1 MRKFFLAMLVF
12 SFLISQSSLAFA
24 QIPSTSLSPQQ
35 SDQKTEPATV
45 ATVNIRDANINKQY
59 GNILNV
65 SFAITNRVGFQPQVR
80 YAVDVLAV
88 KENGLQILVDRKV
101 YDETLALNEGE
112 RVEKAITYTAPEY
125 LNGTYQ
131 VWIVS
136 MNEQSMPF
144 AQALAGEASFS
155 GAGEVVAINQ
165 ETCHVFISD
174 KPAEKYFIDQGVDI
188 SKEENLALNCVV
200 ENNTNS
206 TITVTPYFRTHFRS
220 SLGAVVSQESG
231 KDAIV
236 FQGKDKKSVSITLPI
251 ASEPQAY
258 DVVVFFVD
266 ASGKQVSSVVNT
278 HYVLRGASA
287 TIQSIILDKDYYAKG
302 DAAKISLFWTGAADA
317 FPDARGE
324 GTTIGPVDISAVI
337 SNAAGKECGS
347 VLSKADTGGVSTL
360 NTSIVIDCASPIVS
374 LSVTDKTGKV
384 LAKSQ
389 FGVQT
394 KTQIKT
400 VGIEDQNKNNMGR
413 EGIFTVVLIV
423 ALLFV
428 IAFFFYQKRKSKNK
442 GKTNT
447 PTSTQLF
454 VFVFLLL
461 GSLFPLGTARADTFF
476 VGYDGVFT
484 VNLNKDVYAP
494 GEAIHVTGSGTG
506 GICGNGRQA
515 LALYTWNN
523 QSPQVIFPPI
533 DDKGVK
539 YGDPNNPNDP
549 LMFSNHSYKIQT
561 VYSTKNFV
569 APTTQGPYRVSFT
582 GVGRSDLPNWPGGH
596 GPLVNVFYYLPYSV
610 TISPVNG
617 ACNPL
622 TNGIATATK
631 PTINLCSTTYGNSS
645 VVGTGP
651 WNWSCFGFNGGV
663 STSCSAPI
671 PNQPPNKPTVTDSFS
686 SQGLP
691 GVNYQFTAT
700 ATDQEGNLLRY
711 GFDWDNNA
719 VRDPVTGVVTGI
731 DGWTGYVSSG
741 TSQSDTKGGTPT
753 GWSRGTHTIKVVAQ
767 DDQGA
772 NHNSP
777 LETHTFTIQCPQ
789 SETTTGCDCAKGTK
803 THTILGDDPSNPY
816 ACINKTDN
824 PECSSSEKNSCRD
837 FNWKEVAP

>member
-1 MRKFFLAMLVF
+1 MRKFLLAMFVL

-35 SDQKTEPATV
+35 SDQKNTEPATV
-45 ATVNIRDANINKQY
+45 ATVNIRDANINKQD

-80 YAVDVLAV
+80 YAVDILAV

-136 MNEQSMPF
+136 MNAQSMPF
-144 AQALAGEASFS
+144 AQASAGEASFS
-155 GAGEVVAINQ
+155 GSGEVAVINQ
-165 ETCHVFISD
+165 ETCRVFVSD
-174 KPAEKYFIDQGVDI
+174 KPDEKYFIDQGVDI
-188 SKEENLALNCVV
+188 SKEENLVLNCVV
-200 ENNTNS
+200 ANNTNAAIS
-206 TITVTPYFRTHFRS
+206 VTPYFRTHYRS
-220 SLGAVVSQESG
+220 SLGAVVSKESG
-231 KDAIV
+231 KDIIV
-236 FQGKDKKSVSITLPI
+236 LQGQEKKDVSITLPI

-400 VGIEDQNKNNMGR
+400 VGIEDQNKNNMAR

-428 IAFFFYQKRKSKNK
+428 IAFFFYQKRRSKNK

-484 VNLNKDVYAP
+484 VNLNKDVYVP
-494 GEAIHVTGSGTG
+494 GETIRVTGSGFG
-506 GICGNGRQA
+506 GYCQNGRQA

-523 QSPQVIFPPI
+523 QSPQVIFPPV

-561 VYSTKNFV
+561 IYSTKNFI
-569 APTTQGPYRVSFT
+569 APTIQGPYKVSFT
-582 GVGRSDLPNWPGGH
+582 GVGRSDSPNWPGGH

-610 TISPVNG
+610 VSLPINGSCGSANGVAVSIRPVS
-617 ACNPL
+617 
-622 TNGIATATK
+622 
-631 PTINLCSTTYGNSS
+631 NLCTAGSAS
-645 VVGTGP
+645 VVSGTGP
-651 WNWSCFGFNGGV
+651 WNWTCLGQNGGV
-663 STSCSAPI
+663 TASCSAPLFVPAPAI
-671 PNQPPNKPTVTDSFS
+671 
-686 SQGLP
+686 
-691 GVNYQFTAT
+691 
-700 ATDQEGNLLRY
+700 
-711 GFDWDNNA
+711 
-719 VRDPVTGVVTGI
+719 
-731 DGWTGYVSSG
+731 
-741 TSQSDTKGGTPT
+741 
-753 GWSRGTHTIKVVAQ
+753 
-767 DDQGA
+767 
-772 NHNSP
+772 
-777 LETHTFTIQCPQ
+777 TFTINNSPGPVSLTQGQMRNFAWNVTNATACTASSNDVWSGIKNPASGTESIPANVTSNHTLSCTGTGGSASKNIQVNVSCNESTGTWGQCECPA
-789 SETTTGCDCAKGTK
+789 EIKHRTNINA
-803 THTILGDDPSNPY
+803 
-816 ACINKTDN
+816 ACQPWIEEAPCTAQ
-824 PECSSSEKNSCRD
+824 EKNTCRD
-837 FNWKEVAP
+837 FNWREVAP